1 MTNTKRKS
9 RQIKL
14 GVVYVVDT
22 YAGVRVKIR
31 ATRKEICPFTKKDVW
46 YGVLVDEEDAIALH
60 KAGVPYSRI
69 DDDESIIFN
78 WQIVKSIRL
87 PKQESRKKNAG
98 INRKPRLKKRRDD
111 SKPI

>member
-1 MTNTKRKS
+1 MTNTKRKP
-9 RQIKL
+9 RQIKS
-14 GVVYVVDT
+14 GTIYVVDT
-22 YAGVRVKIR
+22 FAGVRVKVK
-31 ATRKEICPFTKKDVW
+31 ATRKEVCLSTKEDVW

-69 DDDESIIFN
+69 NDDESIIFN